1 MLENPDQPIHP
12 LVPSFIVSHA
22 AADRRRGSFQAVA
35 LFADV
40 SGFTA
45 MTDALMA
52 YGQEG
57 AEVLAG
63 VMRSV
68 FEPLM
73 LAAYEWGGFI
83 ADQAGDGF
91 TALFPA
97 GELTTDGNNGDYLW
111 CALTAAWEMRLRAE
125 ANSVHPTPHGQFTIS
140 VKVGLAEGVV
150 NWGIISA
157 PNSRRAAYYFSG
169 AAVDG
174 SAEAQSLAGAGEII
188 LDAGLYRR
196 VKDRTQ
202 AEPAGSFFRLV
213 AIGPDRPAGRPAAPA
228 EMDPVQIRRF
238 FAESLL
244 TLNTL
249 GEFRQVTCL
258 FVSLPTVR
266 TQDQLES
273 FIQTVFELQDRYGGL
288 LKLQFGDKGAHLML
302 IWGAPVAFESD
313 TRRAVNFILDL
324 QTQTAIPIHG
334 GLTSRLAHVGFIG
347 SRLAEEYAAFG
358 RGVNL
363 AARFMTAAPRG
374 ELWVDE
380 QVARKAEA
388 IFELEYLGEKAFK
401 GFAQPQKVYLLLER
415 KEQSEIAYEGDLVGR
430 SSELAMIDGFVQ
442 PIFAEKFAG
451 ALGVFGD
458 PGMGKSRLVHE
469 YLHRLDAAYTGS
481 YQFFLAQTDEILRR
495 SLNPFRY
502 WLRRYFGVTEMQV
515 ESRNKR
521 SFNRKIDELIAA
533 TPEPHLAEELDRTR
547 SFIAALVGLTW
558 PDSTYA
564 QMDSEARYENTLN
577 GLIALLSAEGLRR
590 PTIFFLEDVQWL
602 DEDSRAFLPR
612 LVRALAAGSLENGS
626 PRQFPVA
633 LIITARQGIGESGLD
648 GILLAR
654 IDLHRLD
661 RVQLAA
667 LAAGHLGGSPA
678 DSLLN
683 FLELHA
689 EGNPFFVEQ
698 ILKFARERTLLN
710 HQSGGWSLQPAANI
724 QLPGDLNSVL
734 VARLD
739 RLTQQVK
746 AIVQTAAV
754 LGREFEVR
762 LLAEMLHGDRT
773 LYEKVHQAEQ
783 EEIWAPLSEIR
794 YIFRHA
800 LMRDAAYNM
809 QVQAQRRRLHALAL
823 EALER
828 LFAADPA
835 LHHSELAH
843 HADQAGLSEKALS
856 YYKLAA
862 AAAINGYQNSL
873 AIDYLSRA
881 LDLIPEADLAERSE
895 LLLEREKIYELV
907 GANDLRRQDLD
918 ALARI
923 SDRFGDPQLRDQ
935 LLLRQSDYYMGIG
948 EYAKAQ
954 ALAEQLVDKAI
965 AAGDTQAAVKA
976 GVGLC
981 LILFRQGKHEA
992 AERQAKAGLELARR
1006 VGDRQSENS
1015 LLNALGL
1022 MAVELRDVEAARGYF
1037 DACRQIAEETGDLR
1051 DLSRA
1056 LNNLG
1061 MVHGVASDYSAARIS
1076 FEQALVHIRKI
1087 GKRAGEG
1094 ILLANLG
1101 WIAGALGD
1109 YTRAREYVEQGLRID
1124 REVELPYN
1132 EAYAL
1137 LNLSGFSGAL
1147 GDPETSLQY
1156 AEQALEISM
1165 RLGDRSME
1173 AWGHTYR
1180 GHGLLALGR
1189 HPEAKNAYAAALE
1202 IRNEMNQQTLAA
1214 EPAAGLAQTALLD
1227 GEPLEALQMLTGTL
1241 GLIDGGDELEGC
1253 DEPMRVYD
1261 ACYRVLKACNDARA
1275 NSILEAAY
1283 RLLIR
1288 RAAGIGDEQARQG
1301 YFHNNVHHRRILAA
1315 WEQEQSAQRPG

>member
-12 LVPSFIVSHA
+12 LVPSFVLSHA
-22 AADRRRGSFQAVA
+22 AADRRRGSFPAVA

-40 SGFTA
+40 SGFSA

-52 YGQEG
+52 HGQEG
-57 AEVLAG
+57 AEVLAD

-68 FEPLM
+68 VEPLM
-73 LAAYEWGGFI
+73 LAACEWGGFI

-97 GELTTDGNNGDYLW
+97 AEMNADSNNEDYLW
-111 CALTAAWEMRLRAE
+111 CALTAAWEMRRRAE
-125 ANSVHPTPHGQFTIS
+125 ANSLHPTPHGQFTVS
-140 VKVGLAEGVV
+140 VKLGLAEGDV
-150 NWGIISA
+150 NWGIIPA
-157 PNSRRAAYYFSG
+157 ANNRRAAYYFSG
-169 AAVDG
+169 PAVDG

-188 LDAGLYRR
+188 LDSGLYRR
-196 VKDRTQ
+196 VRDQ
-202 AEPAGSFFRLV
+202 ALAEPVGSFFRLV
-213 AIGPDRPAGRPAAPA
+213 AAGPERPPGRLVASA
-228 EMDPVQIRRF
+228 EMDPVQIGRF

-266 TQDQLES
+266 TQDQLET
-273 FIQTVFELQDRYGGL
+273 FMQTVFELQDRYGGL

-302 IWGAPVAFESD
+302 IWGAPVAYESD
-313 TRRAVNFILDL
+313 TRRALNFILDL

-347 SRLAEEYAAFG
+347 SRLAEEYAAYG

-380 QVARKAEA
+380 QVARKAEGT
-388 IFELEYLGEKAFK
+388 FELEYLGEKLFK
-401 GFAQPQKVYLLLER
+401 GFAQPQKVFLLLER
-415 KEQSEIAYEGDLVGR
+415 KEQSEIAYDGDLVGR
-430 SSELAMIDGFVQ
+430 SFELAMIDGFTQ
-442 PIFAEKFAG
+442 PILTGKFAG

-469 YLHRLDAAYTGS
+469 FLHRFEASAAGS
-481 YQFFLAQTDEILRR
+481 FQFFLAQTDEILRR
-495 SLNPFRY
+495 SLNPFQY

-533 TPEPHLAEELDRTR
+533 TPEPRLAEELDRTR
-547 SFIAALVGLTW
+547 SFIGALVGLTW
-558 PDSTYA
+558 PDSAYA
-564 QMDSEARYENTLN
+564 QMDSEARYENTLI
-577 GLIALLSAEGLRR
+577 GLIALLSAESLRR
-590 PTIFFLEDVQWL
+590 PTVFFLEDAQWL
-602 DEDSRAFLPR
+602 DDDSRTFLPR
-612 LVRALAAGSLENGS
+612 LVRALAAGSLDGGS
-626 PRQFPVA
+626 QRQFPVA
-633 LIITARQGIGESGLD
+633 LIITARLGNAEAGLEGIPM
-648 GILLAR
+648 AR

-661 RVQLAA
+661 RVQLAN
-667 LAAGHLGGSPA
+667 LAAGHLNGPPA

-698 ILKFARERTLLN
+698 ILKFARERNLLN
-710 HQSGGWSLQPAANI
+710 HQPEGWSLQAAANTR
-724 QLPGDLNSVL
+724 LPGDLTSLL

-739 RLTQQVK
+739 RLAQQVK

-762 LLAEMLHGDRT
+762 LLAEILKGDHT

-823 EALER
+823 EALEN

-835 LHHSELAH
+835 LHYSELAH
-843 HADQAGLSEKALS
+843 HADQAGVPEKALS
-856 YYKLAA
+856 YYQLAA
-862 AAAINGYQNSL
+862 AAAAEGYANSQ

-895 LLLEREKIYELV
+895 LLLEREKLYELV
-907 GANDLRRQDLD
+907 GANDLRRQDLE
-918 ALARI
+918 ALEQI

-935 LLLRQSDYYMGIG
+935 LLLRQSDYYLGIG

-954 ALAEQLVDKAI
+954 ALAEKIVDKAI
-965 AAGDTQAAVKA
+965 AAGNFQAAVKA
-976 GVGLC
+976 GVGLS

-992 AERQAKAGLELARR
+992 AERQAQAGLELARQ

-1022 MAVELRDVEAARGYF
+1022 MAVELRDVDAARGYF
-1037 DACRQIAEETGDLR
+1037 EACRRIAEETGDLR

-1061 MVHGVASDYSAARIS
+1061 MVYGVASDYSAARIS
-1076 FEQALVHIRKI
+1076 FEQALVFIRKI

-1101 WIAGALGD
+1101 WVAGALGD

-1156 AEQALEISM
+1156 AEQALEIAL

-1173 AWGHTYR
+1173 AWGQTYR

-1189 HPEAKNAYAAALE
+1189 HPDAKKAYAAALE

-1214 EPAAGLAQTALLD
+1214 EPAAGLAQTTLLD
-1227 GEPLEALQMLTGTL
+1227 GDPLEALQFLSGTL
-1241 GLIDGGDELEGC
+1241 RLIDSGDELEGC

-1261 ACYRVLKACNDARA
+1261 ACYTVLKACNDTRA
-1275 NSILEAAY
+1275 GAVLEAAY
-1283 RLLIR
+1283 RLLVR
-1288 RAAGIGDEQARQG
+1288 RAAGIGDEQARRG
-1301 YFHNNVHHRRILAA
+1301 YFNNNVHHRRILAA
-1315 WEQEQSAQRPG
+1315 WEQHQSAHRSG